1 MVLVFVTNRQARL
14 TRDSLRLAREEFI
27 ASHRPKIIIKHI
39 WLVALGSNQPVT
51 VKIVYA
57 NVGDAK
63 AGVSSIGMDFN
74 IINPDAQLPGD
85 LTAPERP
92 YIPYLECELGATAST
107 NVSSLGSL
115 NEQKV
120 EAIRMGEKLLCC
132 FGFVE
137 YSDTGPK
144 ATRKIRRS
152 AFCRIYKPSARPID
166 GMGRFVRPKV
176 SDPDYEYE
184 D

>member
-1 MVLVFVTNRQARL
+1 VVLVIVNNRQARL
-14 TRDSLRLAREEFI
+14 TRDSIRLAREEFI

-63 AGVSSIGMDFN
+63 AVVSSIGMDFN
-74 IINPDAQLPGD
+74 VINPDTQLPGD
-85 LTAPERP
+85 LTAPQRP
-92 YIPYLECELGATAST
+92 YIPYPECGLGATAST

-120 EAIRMGEKLLCC
+120 EAIKQLLY
-132 FGFVE
+132 FV
-137 YSDTGPK
+137 
-144 ATRKIRRS
+144 R
-152 AFCRIYKPSARPID
+152 
-166 GMGRFVRPKV
+166 VRPKSGTIDDV
-176 SDPDYEYE
+176 RIYNRALSAQEVQKLYLMGK
-184 D
+184 

>member
-1 MVLVFVTNRQARL
+1 VVLVFVTNRQARL

-92 YIPYLECELGATAST
+92 YIPYLECGLGATAST

-166 GMGRFVRPKV
+166 GMGRFVRPKE